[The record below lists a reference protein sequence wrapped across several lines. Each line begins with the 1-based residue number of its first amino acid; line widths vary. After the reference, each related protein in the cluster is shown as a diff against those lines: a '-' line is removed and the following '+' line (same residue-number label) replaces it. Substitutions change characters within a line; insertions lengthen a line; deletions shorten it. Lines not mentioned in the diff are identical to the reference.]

1 MKQQADVKD
10 YLEKAKSS
18 LDFAKNIISNGS
30 DEEILSL
37 KHQVEDKAESIEKER
52 PELMKPVHNGAIEYQ
67 AEKYK
72 IEWLG
77 KNWYVQILKFSL

>member
-1 MKQQADVKD
+1 
-10 YLEKAKSS
+10 
-18 LDFAKNIISNGS
+18 
-30 DEEILSL
+30 
-37 KHQVEDKAESIEKER
+37 
-52 PELMKPVHNGAIEYQ
+52 MKPVHNGAIEYQ